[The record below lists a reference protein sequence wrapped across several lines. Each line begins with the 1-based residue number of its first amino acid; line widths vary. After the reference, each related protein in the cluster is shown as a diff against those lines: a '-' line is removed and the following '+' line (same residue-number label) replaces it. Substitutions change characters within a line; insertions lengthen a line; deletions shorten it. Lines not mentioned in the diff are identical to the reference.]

1 MSFVVLMAE
10 PALWNKAQA
19 QTQVNERLNAKDRD
33 RVRILDPDGSCTFVD
48 RLVEGGPTTAQEL
61 A

>member
-1 MSFVVLMAE
+1 MAE